1 MKHYSNINNSGYNW
15 SSVPLKIKKMSIA
28 DEMIKRIHKPRVKK
42 NNDQLEETYVHIYI
56 T

>member
-15 SSVPLKIKKMSIA
+15 SSVPLKNKKSTGDKMLKKKSTNL
-28 DEMIKRIHKPRVKK
+28 ELK
-42 NNDQLEETYVHIYI
+42 NNVQLEENYVHIYI